1 MASDLMEVCIEARK
15 GSLGPFSPSFDANK
29 WIRETLDKLLPDDI
43 HLKVNGRLHISLT
56 KVYDGKNLLVTEF
69 SSKEEIIEV
78 VVASS
83 FIPLFSG
90 MFPPKYRGI
99 RVMDGGYTDNLPILD
114 EQTITVSPFCG
125 SADICPQDEYLN
137 HALTIG
143 VANFTMELSKE
154 NLFRMS
160 SVLFPPKPEV
170 LAGLCKQGFDDALRF
185 LEQRALISCTR
196 CMAVD
201 SSYGIEEE
209 MDEPHLVCAEFDPNC
224 PDCVL
229 HKEEAM
235 ESTVP
240 ETITE
245 VFDKAS
251 GKMETGY
258 IQWISDNRMS
268 KMIFYPV
275 KIIYRSLKFIIFN
288 LIRLTVNLK
297 IESFMFKLMDPI
309 FTLLLGDGYNSQP
322 RSHFAR
328 YTCEFNITQ
337 YGEDS
342 DDLIKLTNAERRESV
357 KDLLNLCFVAQL
369 EGGMASLPLS
379 HEAAIK
385 FQNENLSAAISPS
398 SRIHSRRVSLA
409 PPQAASRRDSLIPA
423 SLSRASLI
431 PTSLSSAV
439 SRRESRVNTSNN
451 LCELVGEVPSTF
463 DNLKEVTDT
472 KDAVMSF
479 YYKDSSSQVKLM
491 EIFDVTKT
499 DPSLLVTDEVET
511 DYYLDSANLRSSL
524 ESARFRQLSGSL
536 QSSFRRR
543 HSSAPQATFSIHSE
557 EQT

>member
-1 MASDLMEVCIEARK
+1 MME
-15 GSLGPFSPSFDANK
+15 
-29 WIRETLDKLLPDDI
+29 
-43 HLKVNGRLHISLT
+43 
-56 KVYDGKNLLVTEF
+56 KNLLVTEF

-342 DDLIKLTNAERRESV
+342 DDLVKYIDGERRESV
-357 KDLLNLCFVAQL
+357 KDILNLGFVAQL
-369 EGGMASLPLS
+369 EGGTSSLPLS

-385 FQNENLSAAISPS
+385 FQNENLSAAISSS
-398 SRIHSRRVSLA
+398 SRIQSRR
-409 PPQAASRRDSLIPA
+409 ASVISP
-423 SLSRASLI
+423 SLSRA
-431 PTSLSSAV
+431 A
-439 SRRESRVNTSNN
+439 SRMGSRSNTSTN
-451 LCELVGEVPSTF
+451 LFELEEVSTF

-479 YYKDSSSQVKLM
+479 FYKDSSSQVKLM
-491 EIFDVTKT
+491 EIFDVTET
-499 DPSLLVTDEVET
+499 DPSLLVEGEVEN
-511 DYYLDSANLRSSL
+511 DYYLDSANLSSSL
-524 ESARFRQLSGSL
+524 ESTRCRQHSGPL
-536 QSSFRRR
+536 QSYSRRR
-543 HSSAPQATFSIHSE
+543 HSVTVIGSEPTITPDLTTSSIPSE
-557 EQT
+557 AQT